1 MISYDLCSLFF
12 SIPLKETIDITVN
25 LIFDKYLGLKIA
37 RQELQKNLNLQILE
51 HIFFLM
57 EIIMIR
63 LLELRWNLLLV
74 LCWLT
79 SLWVFTKKDA

>member
-63 LLELRWNLLLV
+63 LLELR
-74 LCWLT
+74 
-79 SLWVFTKKDA
+79 